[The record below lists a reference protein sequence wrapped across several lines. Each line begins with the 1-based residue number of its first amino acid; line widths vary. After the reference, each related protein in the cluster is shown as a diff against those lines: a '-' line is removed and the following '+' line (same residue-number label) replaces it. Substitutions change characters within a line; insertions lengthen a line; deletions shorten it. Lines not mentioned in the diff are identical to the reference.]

1 MNERVAKLRAQS
13 VNTKPYISAERAELI
28 TDFYQSGIAMEQSA
42 PIVRGLALQY
52 IMSRKYICINDGELI
67 VGERGPA
74 PKATYTYPELCC
86 HTLEDFEI
94 MARRSRTSF
103 DVSDEVKKIYADR
116 IIPFWKGKTMREKLF
131 AAMSEDW
138 HRAFE
143 AGVFTEFMEQR
154 APGHAILDDK
164 IYRKGLLDFQDDI
177 AESMR
182 KLDFL
187 NDPQAFRKQ
196 QELQG
201 MKLAIDAVLTLA
213 RRCAEKAEQ
222 LAAQQT
228 DPLRRKE
235 LEEIAAVCRH
245 VPAYPPR
252 TFREALQAYW
262 FVHLGVV
269 TDLNVW
275 DSYNPGRL
283 DQHLYPFYKKELE
296 AGTLTHQQARELL
309 QCFWIKFNN
318 QPAPPKVGITE
329 EQSGTYTD
337 FALIN
342 IGGVDP
348 KTGQDAVNDVSYLI
362 LDVVEEMQ
370 LVQPSCCIQVSA
382 KNPDRFLKR
391 ACQVIRTGLGQP
403 SIFNTDVII
412 REMLHDG
419 KTLFDARSGGP
430 SGCVEVSAFGKE
442 SCTLTGYCNW
452 PKIFELTL
460 HNGQD
465 PRTGLQLG
473 PKTGRPETFTSFEQL
488 LDAYKTQLNHFINIK
503 IRGNQIIERL
513 YAEWM
518 PSPFMSVL
526 VDDCIQRG
534 KDYHDGGP
542 RYNTTY
548 IQGVGIGTLTD
559 AMAAVKYHVFDRK
572 TITMQTLLNALKANF
587 SGLETLQKQL
597 AQSPRYGND
606 DDYADSIA
614 VDVFN
619 IYYEAVNGRPN
630 TKGGKYRI
638 NLLPTTVH
646 IYFGEVTGALPNGRK
661 AGLPVSEGIS
671 PSQGADTEGPT
682 AVLKSAGKLDHAR
695 TGGTLLNMKFNPQV
709 LEGEGLDKLVQL
721 VRSYF
726 RLDGHHVQFNVIN
739 RQTLLEA
746 QKNPQQHRHL
756 IVRVAGYSDYF
767 VELGEGLQN
776 EIIARTEQTVL

>member
-94 MARRSRTSF
+94 MARRSKTSF
-103 DVSDEVKKIYADR
+103 DVSDEVKKIYTDK

-213 RRCAEKAEQ
+213 RRYAEKAEQ
-222 LAAQQT
+222 LAARQT
-228 DPLRRKE
+228 DPIRKKE

-296 AGTLTHQQARELL
+296 AGTLTHQQAREFL

-342 IGGVDP
+342 VGGVDP

-430 SGCVEVSAFGKE
+430 SGCVEISAFGKE

-452 PKIFELTL
+452 PKIFELSL

-503 IRGNQIIERL
+503 VRGNQIIERL

-559 AMAAVKYHVFDRK
+559 ALAAVKYHVFDRK
-572 TITMQTLLNALKANF
+572 AITMQTLLNALKANF
-587 SGLETLQKQL
+587 SGMETLQKQL

-619 IYYEAVNGRPN
+619 LYYEAVNGRPN

-746 QKNPQQHRHL
+746 QKNPQQYRHL

-776 EIIARTEQTVL
+776 EIITRTEQTVL

>member
-94 MARRSRTSF
+94 MARRSKTSF
-103 DVSDEVKKIYADR
+103 DVSDEVKKIYTDR

-213 RRCAEKAEQ
+213 RRYAEKAEQ
-222 LAAQQT
+222 LAARQT
-228 DPLRRKE
+228 DPIRKKE

-262 FVHLGVV
+262 FVHLSVV

-296 AGTLTHQQARELL
+296 AGTLTHQQAREFL

-342 IGGVDP
+342 VGGVDP

-430 SGCVEVSAFGKE
+430 SGCVEISAFGKE

-452 PKIFELTL
+452 PKIFELAL

-559 AMAAVKYHVFDRK
+559 ALAAVKYHVFDRK

-587 SGLETLQKQL
+587 SGMETLQKQL

-619 IYYEAVNGRPN
+619 LYYEAVNGRPN

-746 QKNPQQHRHL
+746 QKNPQQYRHL

-776 EIIARTEQTVL
+776 EIITRTEQTVL